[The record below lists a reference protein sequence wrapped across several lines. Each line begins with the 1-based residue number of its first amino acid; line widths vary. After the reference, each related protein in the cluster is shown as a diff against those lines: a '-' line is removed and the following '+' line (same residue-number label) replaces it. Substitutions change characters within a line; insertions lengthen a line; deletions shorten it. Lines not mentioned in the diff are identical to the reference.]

1 MDLNEIIAKIQS
13 IPYAMAVFGWV
24 GFGLCAGLAA
34 KILMPGSEKMGWLRT
49 IGFGIGGAFLG
60 SFGAAYMG
68 YPVMMGWNLPGFAC
82 AVIGAFVLVGVNKLV
97 TQS

>member
-1 MDLNEIIAKIQS
+1 MDFNELLVKIQS
-13 IPYAMAVFGWV
+13 IPYAMAIFGWF

-49 IGFGIGGAFLG
+49 IGVGIGGAFLG

-68 YPVMMGWNLPGFAC
+68 YSIKMGWNFPGFGC
-82 AVIGAFVLVGVNKLV
+82 AVAGAFVLVAANRLV
-97 TQS
+97 TSS